1 MSICFFSACAPS
13 IKPTE
18 FVEIFIAEPEE
29 YQHCADRFPVP
40 SDGSSQ
46 IVVDSYVLKLREQA
60 VTCHDAVE
68 RGRIWREGMIK
79 KYAQ

>member
-1 MSICFFSACAPS
+1 MLLLSACGTS

-18 FVEIFIAEPEE
+18 FVEVFVAEPEE

-40 SDGSSQ
+40 SDGASEAAW
-46 IVVDSYVLKLREQA
+46 DAYVLKLREQA

-68 RGRIWREGMIK
+68 KGRIWREGMIR